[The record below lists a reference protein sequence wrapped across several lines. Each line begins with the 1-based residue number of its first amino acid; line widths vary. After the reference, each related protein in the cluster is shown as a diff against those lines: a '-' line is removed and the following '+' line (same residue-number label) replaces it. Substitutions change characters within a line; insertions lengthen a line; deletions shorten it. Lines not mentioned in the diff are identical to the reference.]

1 MIKYILCYFKKVA
14 KRLSQPDVFFYCG
27 LWMLVLLFCGTIE
40 QKYIGL
46 WQAQSKYFSSF
57 FFWFYSFP
65 LPAGW
70 AAMGI
75 ILTSLLLKTVF
86 YTKNIKKNLGSLVTH
101 IGIIL
106 LLVGGF
112 ITALFSQE
120 GYIVI
125 PEGEK
130 SNIVSDYHDVE
141 LAITN
146 KDSSET
152 ITVAQ
157 KFLEQ
162 RKISFQKEFSSKE
175 SNSVLTEQEM
185 QTIEKSFFPLQIKEF
200 MKNTEVVKRKTPQ
213 TDPFKG
219 FARIFELKRKK
230 SEKVNESNIAGLTF
244 YIPTGEGK
252 QEIYSIFER
261 MPIKQTVKW
270 KDGVYIVELRPI
282 RTYLP
287 FSIHLIDF
295 EKSYYPGTDK
305 PRSYQS
311 SVEIMDQSVKQKRMI
326 KMNQP
331 LRYKGYT
338 FYQSSFIEEEKSEST
353 VLAAVKNTGR
363 AFPYVSSLIICFG
376 LLIHIF
382 GNISFFRKP
391 SNEKSVRE
399 RV

>member
-1 MIKYILCYFKKVA
+1 MNKKITQYILCYMGKIA
-14 KRLSQPDVFFYCG
+14 KRLSQPDIFFYCG

-57 FFWFYSFP
+57 FFLFYSVP

-70 AAMGI
+70 TTMGV
-75 ILTSLLLKTVF
+75 ILTSLLLKTIF

-112 ITALFSQE
+112 ITALFNQE
-120 GYIVI
+120 GYVVI
-125 PEGEK
+125 LEGEK
-130 SNIVSDYHDVE
+130 SNIISDYHDVE

-146 KDSSET
+146 KDSGET
-152 ITVAQ
+152 ITVVQ
-157 KFLEQ
+157 KFLE
-162 RKISFQKEFSSKE
+162 RKKVSFKKEFSSGE
-175 SNSVLTEQEM
+175 NYNSKIKQEI
-185 QTIEKSFFPLQIKEF
+185 QTIEKSFSSLQIKEF
-200 MKNTEVVKRKTPQ
+200 MKNTEVVKRKVPQ
-213 TDPFKG
+213 IDPFKG

-230 SEKVNESNIAGLTF
+230 PEKVNESNIAGLIF
-244 YIPTGEGK
+244 YIPTENGE
-252 QEIYSIFER
+252 QEIYSIFKG

-270 KDGVYIVELRPI
+270 KNEVYIVELRPI
-282 RTYLP
+282 RTYLS

-295 EKSYYPGTDK
+295 EKTYYPGTDK

-311 SVEIMDQSVKQKRMI
+311 SVEIIDQSIKQKRMI

-338 FYQSSFIEEEKSEST
+338 FYQSSFIEEGKSEST

-363 AFPYVSSLIICFG
+363 AFPYLSSLIICFG

-382 GNISFFRKP
+382 GNISFFRKGL
-391 SNEKSVRE
+391 
-399 RV
+399 